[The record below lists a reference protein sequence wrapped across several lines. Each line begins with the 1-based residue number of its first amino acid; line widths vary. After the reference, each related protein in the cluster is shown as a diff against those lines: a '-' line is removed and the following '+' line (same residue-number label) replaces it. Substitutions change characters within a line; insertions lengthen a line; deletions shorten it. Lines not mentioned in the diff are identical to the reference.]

1 MKILRITL
9 RIAMVLL
16 ALATTIG
23 ALNAARAD
31 ALSSPR
37 PAYSRP

>member
-31 ALSSPR
+31 TPFWPR
-37 PAYSRP
+37 PASSRP

>member
-23 ALNAARAD
+23 ALDAARAE
-31 ALSSPR
+31 AASPPR
-37 PAYSRP
+37 ATTSQP

>member
-23 ALNAARAD
+23 ALDVARAD
-31 ALSSPR
+31 APALPR
-37 PAYSRP
+37 PAVSQP